1 MDKIGREHSM
11 TLGLFLW
18 DILGMT
24 LGGAFGPI
32 QNKFPLFVDFYGIF
46 NLLGEMSPPLW
57 LSYVQ

>member
-46 NLLGEMSPPLW
+46 NLLGEMSPPL
-57 LSYVQ
+57 